1 MAGHVPAFTQHTQLF
16 HRRQKDETQSVAS
29 RNSMHWLRKNQP
41 TPLLQQ
47 DILGRNVEKLSAHA
61 VEKHGGAK
69 IIIANVVPNF

>member
-1 MAGHVPAFTQHTQLF
+1 
-16 HRRQKDETQSVAS
+16 
-29 RNSMHWLRKNQP
+29 MHWLRKNQA

-61 VEKHGGAK
+61 VEKLGGAK